1 MKCYYLVPYFI
12 MVIILPQKRYNI
24 IMNYKTIA
32 KETLEIEAQTLLL
45 ASQKIGDE
53 FNEAIKTILECD
65 GKLII
70 TGVGKSGLIGAKMA
84 ATFASTGTPS
94 FFLHPTEALH
104 GDLGMI
110 SSNDV
115 VIAISYSGESEEL
128 SSILPHIRRFG
139 TPLIGMTRSKES
151 TLGKYSDLIIDVVV
165 EKEACPLDI
174 APTSSTTLT
183 LALGD
188 ALAVCLMKARN
199 FQKSDFAS
207 FHPGGALGKQL
218 FVKVSNL
225 MQTKNLPIV
234 SKDTKVKEA
243 ILKIS
248 EGRLGTVLVTDED
261 KKLIALVSDGDIRRA
276 LLQDDFSLE
285 ENVLKYATMN
295 PMSCEDENMLASQ
308 ALVLIEE
315 KKIQLLVVTDK
326 NKKIRGVLHIHT
338 LIEKGI
344 S

>member
-1 MKCYYLVPYFI
+1 
-12 MVIILPQKRYNI
+12 
-24 IMNYKTIA
+24 MNYKTIA
-32 KETLEIEAQTLLL
+32 QETLNIEAQTLLDAAKNIDDVFDKAVALIL
-45 ASQKIGDE
+45 ACK
-53 FNEAIKTILECD
+53 
-65 GKLII
+65 GKLIV

-110 SSNDV
+110 SKGDV

-128 SSILPHIRRFG
+128 GAILPHVKRFEV
-139 TPLIGMTRSKES
+139 PLIGMTKNANS
-151 TLGKYSDLIIDVVV
+151 TLGRYSDLLIKVDVQ
-165 EKEACPLDI
+165 KEACPLDI

-188 ALAVCLMKARN
+188 ALAVCLMRARD

-207 FHPGGALGKQL
+207 FHPGGALGKKL

-225 MQTKNLPIV
+225 MQSANLPIV
-234 SKDTKVKEA
+234 SQDAKVKDA
-243 ILKIS
+243 IVKIS
-248 EGRLGTVLVTDED
+248 EGRLGTVLLTDAED
-261 KKLIALVSDGDIRRA
+261 RLVALVSDGDIRRA
-276 LLQDDFSLE
+276 LLSEDFSLE
-285 ENVLKYATMN
+285 ESVLKYATLN
-295 PMSCEDENMLASQ
+295 PTTCTDENILASD
-308 ALVLIEE
+308 ALVLIEN
-315 KKIQLLVVTDK
+315 KKIQLLVITDED
-326 NKKIRGVLHIHT
+326 KKIKGVLHIHT

>member
-1 MKCYYLVPYFI
+1 
-12 MVIILPQKRYNI
+12 
-24 IMNYKTIA
+24 MNYKTIA
-32 KETLEIEAQTLLL
+32 QETLEIEAQTLLE

-53 FNEAIKTILECD
+53 FDEAVEIILSCK
-65 GKLII
+65 GKLVVS
-70 TGVGKSGLIGAKMA
+70 GVGKSGLIGAKMA

-110 SSNDV
+110 SKDDV

-128 SSILPHIRRFG
+128 GSILPHIKRFG
-139 TPLIGMTRSKES
+139 TPLIGMTKDTNS
-151 TLGKYSDLIIDVVV
+151 TLGRYSDVVIKV
-165 EKEACPLDI
+165 EIEKEACPLNI

-188 ALAVCLMKARN
+188 ALAVCLMRARD

-218 FVKVSNL
+218 FIKVKNL
-225 MQTKNLPIV
+225 MQTQNLPII
-234 SKDTKVKEA
+234 SQNAKMKDA
-243 ILKIS
+243 ILEIG
-248 EGRLGTVLVTDED
+248 EGRLGTVLITDKDD
-261 KKLIALVSDGDIRRA
+261 KLTALLSDGDVRRA
-276 LLQDDFSLE
+276 LLSRDFSLE
-285 ENVLKYATMN
+285 DNVLQYATKN
-295 PMSCEDENMLASQ
+295 PMSIDDADMLASD

-315 KKIQLLVVTDK
+315 KKIQLLVITDK
-326 NKKIRGVLHIHT
+326 NKKIQGVLHIHT

>member
-1 MKCYYLVPYFI
+1 
-12 MVIILPQKRYNI
+12 
-24 IMNYKTIA
+24 MNYKLIA
-32 KETLEIEAQTLLL
+32 QETLNIEANTLINAAKSIDDVFDEAVKLIK
-45 ASQKIGDE
+45 ASR
-53 FNEAIKTILECD
+53 

-104 GDLGMI
+104 GDLGMVAKGDI
-110 SSNDV
+110 

-128 SSILPHIRRFG
+128 SSILPHIKRFEI
-139 TPLIGMTRSKES
+139 PLIGMTRNRNS
-151 TLGKYSDLIIDVVV
+151 TLGKYSDLVIDVVV
-165 EKEACPLDI
+165 EKEACPLNI

-188 ALAVCLMKARN
+188 ALAVCLMRARD

-218 FVKVSNL
+218 FVKVSDL
-225 MQTKNLPIV
+225 MTQKNLPIV
-234 SKDTKVKEA
+234 SKTTKVKDA

-248 EGRLGTVLVTDED
+248 EGRLGTVLIADE
-261 KKLIALVSDGDIRRA
+261 KGRLEALVSDGDIRRA
-276 LLQDDFSLE
+276 LLAKDFSLE
-285 ENVLKYATMN
+285 DEVYQYATKD
-295 PMSCEDENMLASQ
+295 PTRCQDAEMLASD

-326 NKKIRGVLHIHT
+326 EKKIQGVLHIHT

>member
-1 MKCYYLVPYFI
+1 
-12 MVIILPQKRYNI
+12 
-24 IMNYKTIA
+24 MNYKTIA
-32 KETLEIEAQTLLL
+32 QETLEIEAQTLLE

-53 FNEAIKTILECD
+53 FDKAVEIILSCK
-65 GKLII
+65 GKLVVS
-70 TGVGKSGLIGAKMA
+70 GVGKSGLIGAKMA

-110 SSNDV
+110 SKDDV

-128 SSILPHIRRFG
+128 GAILPHIKRFG
-139 TPLIGMTRSKES
+139 TPLIGMTKDSNS
-151 TLGKYSDLIIDVVV
+151 TLGEYSDVVIKV
-165 EKEACPLDI
+165 EIEKEACPLNI

-188 ALAVCLMKARN
+188 ALAVCLMRARD

-207 FHPGGALGKQL
+207 FHPGGALGKKL
-218 FVKVSNL
+218 FIKVKNL
-225 MQTKNLPIV
+225 MQTQNLPIIAEDA
-234 SKDTKVKEA
+234 KMQDA
-243 ILKIS
+243 ILEIG
-248 EGRLGTVLVTDED
+248 EGRLGTVLITDKD
-261 KKLIALVSDGDIRRA
+261 DKLIALLSDGDVRRA
-276 LLQDDFSLE
+276 LLSKDFSLE
-285 ENVLKYATMN
+285 DNVLKYATKN
-295 PMSCEDENMLASQ
+295 PMSIDDADMLASD

-315 KKIQLLVVTDK
+315 KKIQLLVITNK
-326 NKKIRGVLHIHT
+326 NKKIQGVLHIHT

>member
-1 MKCYYLVPYFI
+1 
-12 MVIILPQKRYNI
+12 
-24 IMNYKTIA
+24 MNYIQIA
-32 KETLEIEAQTLLL
+32 QETLNIEGYTLLNAANL
-45 ASQKIGDE
+45 IDDAFTQAVE
-53 FNEAIKTILECD
+53 TILSCE

-110 SSNDV
+110 DAKDV
-115 VIAISYSGESEEL
+115 VIGISYSGESEEL
-128 SSILPHIRRFG
+128 SAILPHIRRFG
-139 TPLIGMTRSKES
+139 APIIGMTRSENS
-151 TLGKYSDLIIDVVV
+151 TLGSFSDIVIEMVV
-165 EKEACPLDI
+165 EKEACPIDT

-188 ALAVCLMKARN
+188 ALAVALMRARN

-207 FHPGGALGKQL
+207 FHPGGALGKKL
-218 FVKVSNL
+218 FIKVSNL
-225 MQTKNLPIV
+225 MQRENLPIIQE
-234 SKDTKVKEA
+234 DTTLKEA
-243 ILKIS
+243 ILSIS
-248 EGRLGTVLVTDED
+248 EGRLGTA
-261 KKLIALVSDGDIRRA
+261 LIVDADGRLKALLSDGDVRRA
-276 LLQDDFSLE
+276 LMSEAFSLGDAA
-285 ENVLKYATMN
+285 LKYATLS
-295 PMSCEDENMLASQ
+295 PMFIDDADMLASD

-315 KKIQLLVVTDK
+315 KKIQLLVITDK
-326 NKKIRGVLHIHT
+326 TKHIEGVLHIHT

>member
-1 MKCYYLVPYFI
+1 
-12 MVIILPQKRYNI
+12 
-24 IMNYKTIA
+24 MNYKEIVQ
-32 KETLEIEAQTLLL
+32 ETLNIEAQTLLKAATL
-45 ASQKIGDE
+45 VDDVFE
-53 FNEAIKTILECD
+53 RVVDMILKCK

-110 SSNDV
+110 DKNDV
-115 VIAISYSGESEEL
+115 VIGISYSGESEEL
-128 SSILPHIRRFG
+128 NSILPHIKRFG
-139 TPLIGMTRSKES
+139 VPVIGMTKKRDS
-151 TLGKYSDLIIDVVV
+151 TLGRASNMIIEVYV
-165 EKEACPLDI
+165 EKEACPIDT

-188 ALAVCLMKARN
+188 ALAVCLMRAKD

-207 FHPGGALGKQL
+207 FHPGGTLGKKL

-225 MQTKNLPIV
+225 MQEKNLPII
-234 SKDTKVKEA
+234 SKDAKIKDA
-243 ILKIS
+243 IISIS
-248 EGRLGTVLVTDED
+248 EGCLGTTLVTDENG
-261 KKLIALVSDGDIRRA
+261 KLLALLSDGDIRRA
-276 LLQDDFSLE
+276 LLSKNFSLE
-285 ENVLKYATMN
+285 DEALKYATLN
-295 PMSCEDENMLASQ
+295 PMTLDNADILASD
-308 ALVLIEE
+308 ALVFIEE

-326 NKKIRGVLHIHT
+326 NKNIQGVLHIHM

>member
-1 MKCYYLVPYFI
+1 MD
-12 MVIILPQKRYNI
+12 
-24 IMNYKTIA
+24 YKTIA
-32 KETLEIEAQTLLL
+32 KETLQIEAQTLLK
-45 ASQKIGDE
+45 ASQNISDD
-53 FNEAIKTILECD
+53 FNRAIEIILAGK
-65 GKLII
+65 GKLIV

-110 SSNDV
+110 SKEDV

-128 SSILPHIRRFG
+128 SSILPHIKRFAI
-139 TPLIGMTRSKES
+139 PLIGMTKNAAS
-151 TLGKYSDLIIDVVV
+151 TLGKYSDVIVTIDV

-188 ALAVCLMKARN
+188 ALAVSLMRAKE
-199 FQKSDFAS
+199 FKKSDFAS
-207 FHPGGALGKQL
+207 FHPGGALGKKL
-218 FVKVSNL
+218 FIKVSNL
-225 MQTKNLPIV
+225 MRKEKLPIAATT
-234 SKDTKVKEA
+234 TKVKDA
-243 ILKIS
+243 IIKIS
-248 EGRLGTVLVTDED
+248 EGRLGTVLIED
-261 KKLIALVSDGDIRRA
+261 INGALVALLSDGDIRRA
-276 LLQDDFSLE
+276 LMREDFSLE
-285 ENVLKYATMN
+285 DSVLKYATLN
-295 PMSCEDENMLASQ
+295 PLCIEDEEMLASE

-315 KKIQLLVVTDK
+315 KKIQLLVITDK
-326 NKKIRGVLHIHT
+326 NKKIKGVLHLHT

>member
-1 MKCYYLVPYFI
+1 
-12 MVIILPQKRYNI
+12 
-24 IMNYKTIA
+24 MNYKEIA
-32 KETLEIEAQTLLL
+32 QETLNIEAQTLLD
-45 ASQKIGDE
+45 ASKSVSDV
-53 FNEAIKTILECD
+53 FDKAVKTILACD
-65 GKLII
+65 GKLVV

-110 SSNDV
+110 SKNDV

-128 SSILPHIRRFG
+128 SSILPHIKRFN
-139 TPLIGMTRSKES
+139 TPLIGMTRDKNS
-151 TLGKYSDLIIDVVV
+151 TLGQYSDLVIDVIV

-188 ALAVCLMKARN
+188 ALAVCLMRARD

-207 FHPGGALGKQL
+207 FHPGGALGKKL

-225 MQTKNLPIV
+225 MQSKNLPIV
-234 SKDTKVKEA
+234 KNTTKVKEA

-248 EGRLGTVLVTDED
+248 EGRVGTVLVTDESD
-261 KKLIALVSDGDIRRA
+261 KLIALVSDGDIRRA
-276 LLQDDFSLE
+276 LLKDDFSLE
-285 ENVLKYATMN
+285 AKVLEYATLN
-295 PMSCEDENMLASQ
+295 PMSIDNEEMLASE

-315 KKIQLLVVTDK
+315 KKIQLLVITDK
-326 NKKIRGVLHIHT
+326 NKKIKGVLHIHT